1 MKLKENW
8 VQNNLVITCYESNM
22 HAISWKILLFCVI
35 FLLLSTNMRMSNKNL
50 RHVLVNMEL
59 IKREFIVIHD
69 IEKRA
74 NHSIPRTQYAVVI
87 KHPRNLS
94 FRARNFPTVSK
105 GKKNLLKNKIIL
117 KTTHKKVFS
126 FFLAFFLCET
136 VAPAFEL
143 QFLIR

>member
-1 MKLKENW
+1 MQFFSLHFFSRKKNKTSK
-8 VQNNLVITCYESNM
+8 IIFR
-22 HAISWKILLFCVI
+22 ISDNETPVTF
-35 FLLLSTNMRMSNKNL
+35 F
-50 RHVLVNMEL
+50 VNMEL

-94 FRARNFPTVSK
+94 SFRGSETFPQFQKEKKPFEKRIISK
-105 GKKNLLKNKIIL
+105 I
-117 KTTHKKVFS
+117 THKKVFS
-126 FFLAFFLCET
+126 FFLASFFCET
-136 VAPAFEL
+136 VAPAFKI